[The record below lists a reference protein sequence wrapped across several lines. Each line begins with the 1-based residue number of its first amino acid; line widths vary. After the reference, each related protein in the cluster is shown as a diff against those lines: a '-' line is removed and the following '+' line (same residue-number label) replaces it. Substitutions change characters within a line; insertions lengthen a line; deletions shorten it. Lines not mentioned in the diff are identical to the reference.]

1 MMKKVEYAYRFID
14 SLYMKYLGTLILL
27 TVPVRLVKKFIF
39 NTESLSSIAGP
50 IFLISALGVTILWTQ
65 LDLKANPSLFSGYIS
80 KNVKEGSITKRI
92 LVIAVTG
99 IMLKNAK
106 AALAN
111 AAGIFKI
118 IYLGLINIVLTV
130 GILILIISAVLILF
144 RPTRRRK
151 IKK

>member
-1 MMKKVEYAYRFID
+1 MNFI
-14 SLYMKYLGTLILL
+14 
-27 TVPVRLVKKFIF
+27 
-39 NTESLSSIAGP
+39 
-50 IFLISALGVTILWTQ
+50 
-65 LDLKANPSLFSGYIS
+65 KANPSLFSGYIS

-118 IYLGLINIVLTV
+118 IYLGLINIVLTI